1 MSNLKS
7 DKSVQPGNPG
17 KPAPEESESMRRL
30 DRDADEMAQK
40 ADETEDRYDEDH
52 DIFDK

>member
-1 MSNLKS
+1 MSDPKS
-7 DKSVQPGNPG
+7 DQSVQSKNPG

-40 ADETEDRYDEDH
+40 AEEEEQRYDEDH